1 MSDLD
6 KIVEEIEEFE
16 QVEDFGQESDSLTE
30 AVEKANALAK
40 EFKRSFAILEDYTVV
55 PSDAARRNILLV
67 VEYAA

>member
-6 KIVEEIEEFE
+6 KIEDIEELDEIE
-16 QVEDFGQESDSLTE
+16 VEDFGQESDSLTE

-55 PSDAARRNILLV
+55 PSDSARRNILLV
-67 VEYAA
+67 VEYS

>member
-6 KIVEEIEEFE
+6 KIDEIEELDE
-16 QVEDFGQESDSLTE
+16 IEVEEFGQEADSLTE

-55 PSDAARRNILLV
+55 PSDSARRNILLV
-67 VEYAA
+67 VEYS